1 MSAERDD
8 SVRAAA
14 DAVSAGK
21 ATKETVDA
29 LLGRPHPTADSAIE
43 RGPATPED
51 RFAELARL
59 TSAYMDAPEE
69 AMLRRAFEFARD
81 AHAGQCR
88 KSGEPF
94 IIHPIEVGIILAD
107 LRMDAETIT
116 AALLHDT
123 VEDTDVT
130 LDELRKKFGEDVAL
144 MVDGV
149 TKIGLVPL
157 VSKEEQQAE
166 NIRKILMAMSK
177 DIRVIIIKLADRLH
191 NMRTLA
197 ARPPE
202 KQRKTSLETMN
213 FYAPIA
219 HRLGMSDVKE
229 EMEDIAIHYL
239 DPYGCKEVEEQIALH
254 KEERDAF
261 IDSIKKRIRE
271 RISDIK
277 PEPIIEG
284 RVKSIYSI
292 YKKVYVKNKRFD
304 EIYDIYAVR
313 VIVQSVI
320 ECYNVL
326 GVIHDMFRPIPY
338 RFKDYIATPKPN
350 RYQSL
355 HTTVIG
361 REGIPFEVQ
370 IRTVEMHNTAQ
381 YGVAAHWKYKAGISG
396 NVSGEKR
403 FDWIRQLLERQQEA
417 DDVEAIADAIKT
429 DLSPDEVFVFTPK
442 GDVVALPTGATVLDF
457 AYHIHT
463 QVGNKMTGAKVGG
476 RMVSFDYVVHT
487 GEIVEILTSGS
498 PNYGPN
504 RNWIEIAKTTE
515 AKSKIRSWFKKECR
529 EENIERGREELERE
543 FKRNNIAIT
552 PELLQTS
559 ASRQRLDSVDDLYA
573 AIGYGGVSMA
583 KIVQRIKEDQ
593 LRNHKEQQAIQA
605 AAENPME
612 SISENNRRS
621 RKKGI
626 IIEGMENCLVKFA
639 QCCNPLPGDPIIGFV
654 TRGFGVS
661 IHKQDCVNV
670 VNNRDDPE
678 NKDRWLKA
686 TWAGV
691 EDSTY
696 RATIDVIAED
706 RITIFAD
713 ITTAI
718 AANHIPLQEMNGH
731 HLKNGNLDLVVTVEI
746 AGVEQL
752 SNVMG
757 RIQKIPGVI
766 SVERT
771 GKQ

>member
-1 MSAERDD
+1 MTSQTGAAGTAVKTFEQLVEKIRASEKPYDLEKITQAYKVAEKAHEGQLRTSGDPYITHPL
-8 SVRAAA
+8 
-14 DAVSAGK
+14 AVASI
-21 ATKETVDA
+21 
-29 LLGRPHPTADSAIE
+29 LLD
-43 RGPATPED
+43 
-51 RFAELARL
+51 
-59 TSAYMDAPEE
+59 YCMDT
-69 AMLRRAFEFARD
+69 D
-81 AHAGQCR
+81 
-88 KSGEPF
+88 
-94 IIHPIEVGIILAD
+94 
-107 LRMDAETIT
+107 TIC

-639 QCCNPLPGDPIIGFV
+639 QCCNPLHGDPIIGFV

-670 VNNRDDPE
+670 VNNRDDPD

>member
-1 MSAERDD
+1 MTSQTGAAGTAVKTFEQLVEKIRASEKPYDLEKITQAYKVAEKAHEGQLRTSGDPYITHPL
-8 SVRAAA
+8 
-14 DAVSAGK
+14 AVASI
-21 ATKETVDA
+21 
-29 LLGRPHPTADSAIE
+29 LLD
-43 RGPATPED
+43 
-51 RFAELARL
+51 
-59 TSAYMDAPEE
+59 YCMDT
-69 AMLRRAFEFARD
+69 D
-81 AHAGQCR
+81 
-88 KSGEPF
+88 
-94 IIHPIEVGIILAD
+94 
-107 LRMDAETIT
+107 TIC

-213 FYAPIA
+213 FYATIA

>member
-1 MSAERDD
+1 MTSQTGAAGTAVKTFEQLVEKIRASEKPYDLEKITQAYKVAEKAHEGQLRTSGDPYITHPL
-8 SVRAAA
+8 
-14 DAVSAGK
+14 AVASI
-21 ATKETVDA
+21 
-29 LLGRPHPTADSAIE
+29 LLD
-43 RGPATPED
+43 
-51 RFAELARL
+51 
-59 TSAYMDAPEE
+59 YCMDT
-69 AMLRRAFEFARD
+69 D
-81 AHAGQCR
+81 
-88 KSGEPF
+88 
-94 IIHPIEVGIILAD
+94 
-107 LRMDAETIT
+107 TIC
-116 AALLHDT
+116 AALRHDT

>member
-1 MSAERDD
+1 MTSQTGAAGTAVKTFEQLVEKIRASEKPYDLEKITQAYKVAEKAHEGQLRTSGDPYITHPL
-8 SVRAAA
+8 
-14 DAVSAGK
+14 AVASI
-21 ATKETVDA
+21 
-29 LLGRPHPTADSAIE
+29 LLD
-43 RGPATPED
+43 
-51 RFAELARL
+51 
-59 TSAYMDAPEE
+59 YCMDT
-69 AMLRRAFEFARD
+69 D
-81 AHAGQCR
+81 
-88 KSGEPF
+88 
-94 IIHPIEVGIILAD
+94 
-107 LRMDAETIT
+107 TIC

-639 QCCNPLPGDPIIGFV
+639 QCYNPLPGDPIIGFV

>member
-1 MSAERDD
+1 MTSQTGAAGTAVKTFEQLVEKIRASEKPYDLEKITQAYKVAEKAHEGQLRTSGDPYITHPL
-8 SVRAAA
+8 
-14 DAVSAGK
+14 AVASI
-21 ATKETVDA
+21 
-29 LLGRPHPTADSAIE
+29 LLD
-43 RGPATPED
+43 
-51 RFAELARL
+51 
-59 TSAYMDAPEE
+59 YCMDT
-69 AMLRRAFEFARD
+69 D
-81 AHAGQCR
+81 
-88 KSGEPF
+88 
-94 IIHPIEVGIILAD
+94 
-107 LRMDAETIT
+107 TIC

-678 NKDRWLKA
+678 NKDRWLKV

>member
-1 MSAERDD
+1 MTSQTGAAGTAVKTFEQLVEKIRASEKPYDLEKITQAYKVAEKAHEGQLRTSGDPYITHPL
-8 SVRAAA
+8 
-14 DAVSAGK
+14 AVASI
-21 ATKETVDA
+21 
-29 LLGRPHPTADSAIE
+29 LLD
-43 RGPATPED
+43 
-51 RFAELARL
+51 
-59 TSAYMDAPEE
+59 YCMDT
-69 AMLRRAFEFARD
+69 D
-81 AHAGQCR
+81 
-88 KSGEPF
+88 
-94 IIHPIEVGIILAD
+94 
-107 LRMDAETIT
+107 TIC

-670 VNNRDDPE
+670 VNNRDAPD

>member
-1 MSAERDD
+1 MTSQTGAAGTAVKTFEQLVEKIRASEKPYDLEKITQAYKVAEKAHEGQLRTSGDPYITHPL
-8 SVRAAA
+8 
-14 DAVSAGK
+14 AVASI
-21 ATKETVDA
+21 
-29 LLGRPHPTADSAIE
+29 LLD
-43 RGPATPED
+43 
-51 RFAELARL
+51 
-59 TSAYMDAPEE
+59 YCMDT
-69 AMLRRAFEFARD
+69 D
-81 AHAGQCR
+81 
-88 KSGEPF
+88 
-94 IIHPIEVGIILAD
+94 
-107 LRMDAETIT
+107 TIC

-552 PELLQTS
+552 PELLQTF

-654 TRGFGVS
+654 TRGFLS
-661 IHKQDCVNV
+661 LIH
-670 VNNRDDPE
+670 
-678 NKDRWLKA
+678 
-686 TWAGV
+686 
-691 EDSTY
+691 
-696 RATIDVIAED
+696 
-706 RITIFAD
+706 
-713 ITTAI
+713 
-718 AANHIPLQEMNGH
+718 
-731 HLKNGNLDLVVTVEI
+731 
-746 AGVEQL
+746 
-752 SNVMG
+752 
-757 RIQKIPGVI
+757 I
-766 SVERT
+766 SEPTRRS
-771 GKQ
+771 

>member
-1 MSAERDD
+1 MTSQTGAAGTAVKTFEQLVEKIRASEKPYDLEKITQAYKVAEKAHEGQLRTSGDPYITHPL
-8 SVRAAA
+8 
-14 DAVSAGK
+14 AVASI
-21 ATKETVDA
+21 
-29 LLGRPHPTADSAIE
+29 LLD
-43 RGPATPED
+43 
-51 RFAELARL
+51 
-59 TSAYMDAPEE
+59 YCMDT
-69 AMLRRAFEFARD
+69 D
-81 AHAGQCR
+81 
-88 KSGEPF
+88 
-94 IIHPIEVGIILAD
+94 
-107 LRMDAETIT
+107 TIC

-766 SVERT
+766 SDERT

>member
-1 MSAERDD
+1 MTSQTGAAGTAVKTFEQLVEKIRASEKPYDLEKITQAYKVAEKAHEGQLRTSGDPYITHPL
-8 SVRAAA
+8 
-14 DAVSAGK
+14 AVASI
-21 ATKETVDA
+21 
-29 LLGRPHPTADSAIE
+29 LLD
-43 RGPATPED
+43 
-51 RFAELARL
+51 
-59 TSAYMDAPEE
+59 YCMDT
-69 AMLRRAFEFARD
+69 D
-81 AHAGQCR
+81 
-88 KSGEPF
+88 
-94 IIHPIEVGIILAD
+94 
-107 LRMDAETIT
+107 TIC

-605 AAENPME
+605 ATENPME

>member
-1 MSAERDD
+1 MTSQTGAAGTAVKTFEQLVEKIRASEKPYDLEKITQAYKVAEKAHEGQLRTSGDPYITHPL
-8 SVRAAA
+8 
-14 DAVSAGK
+14 AVASI
-21 ATKETVDA
+21 
-29 LLGRPHPTADSAIE
+29 LLD
-43 RGPATPED
+43 
-51 RFAELARL
+51 
-59 TSAYMDAPEE
+59 YCMDT
-69 AMLRRAFEFARD
+69 D
-81 AHAGQCR
+81 
-88 KSGEPF
+88 
-94 IIHPIEVGIILAD
+94 
-107 LRMDAETIT
+107 TIC

-463 QVGNKMTGAKVGG
+463 QVDNKMTGAKVGG

>member
-1 MSAERDD
+1 MTSQTGAAGTAVKTFEQLVEKIRASEKPYDLEKITQAYKVAEKAHEGQLRTSGDPYITHPL
-8 SVRAAA
+8 
-14 DAVSAGK
+14 AVASI
-21 ATKETVDA
+21 
-29 LLGRPHPTADSAIE
+29 LLD
-43 RGPATPED
+43 
-51 RFAELARL
+51 
-59 TSAYMDAPEE
+59 YCMDT
-69 AMLRRAFEFARD
+69 D
-81 AHAGQCR
+81 
-88 KSGEPF
+88 
-94 IIHPIEVGIILAD
+94 
-107 LRMDAETIT
+107 TIC

-573 AIGYGGVSMA
+573 AIGYGGISMA

-670 VNNRDDPE
+670 VNNRDDPD